1 MRYLILFV
9 VFCINLS
16 IGALN
21 VNAQIFPKI
30 IKKNTTTQSAEL
42 TQARRNIELR
52 SFDQESY
59 LRTLS
64 SVTDSIIFENN
75 VNLGKVRSII
85 SEDQNIMIWAPTNQL
100 IKVSEQIQIDS
111 IWVTAFEYYSS
122 WDSNKIDIYNFD
134 PKTFTDSV
142 NIRLY
147 DEFFGYDWKMP
158 LKTTPITSN
167 YGYRWRKWHYGTDLD
182 LETGDPVY
190 SGFDG
195 IVRIK
200 SYDRYG
206 YGYYIVVRHK
216 NGLETLYGHLS
227 KQLVD
232 IGQEVKAGD
241 LIAKGGNTGRSTGSH
256 LHYELRYR
264 GLAFDAEKVYDFP
277 EYKIIS
283 QNYLITPSLF
293 TNVVKPTSAPARTTA
308 HHKVKKGENLGSIA
322 RKYGVTVSSLTRLN
336 SISTRT
342 ILKIGQ
348 NLRVR

>member
-1 MRYLILFV
+1 MRNLILII
-9 VFCINLS
+9 VFSLNLS
-16 IGALN
+16 IGVFNA
-21 VNAQIFPKI
+21 NAQIFPKI
-30 IKKNTTTQSAEL
+30 IKKNTTTQSTVPSQE
-42 TQARRNIELR
+42 RRNIELR
-52 SFDQESY
+52 GFDQDSY
-59 LRTLS
+59 LQTLTS
-64 SVTDSIIFENN
+64 RTDSIIFDNN
-75 VNLGKVRSII
+75 VNLGRVRSII
-85 SEDQNIMIWAPTNQL
+85 SEDQDIMIWAPTNQL

-111 IWVTAFEYYSS
+111 IWVTAYEYYSS

-134 PKTFTDSV
+134 PKTFSDTV

-158 LKTTPITSN
+158 LETTPVTSG
-167 YGYRWRKWHYGTDLD
+167 YGYRWRRWHYGTDLD
-182 LETGDPVY
+182 LNTGDPVY

-195 IVRIK
+195 IVRVK

-206 YGYYIVVRHK
+206 YGYYIVIRHK

-232 IGQEVKAGD
+232 VGDEVRAGD

-277 EYKIIS
+277 SYKILGPTFS
-283 QNYLITPSLF
+283 ITPDLF
-293 TNVVKPTSAPARTTA
+293 GNIVKARTSAYHR
-308 HHKVKKGENLGSIA
+308 VRKGENLGSIA
-322 RKYGVTVSSLTRLN
+322 RKYGVSVSTLTRLN
-336 SISTRT
+336 GISTRS

>member
-1 MRYLILFV
+1 MRYSILFV
-9 VFCINLS
+9 IFCLNLS

-21 VNAQIFPKI
+21 ANAQIFPKI
-30 IKKNTTTQSAEL
+30 IKKNNNNQSSTVTQE
-42 TQARRNIELR
+42 RKNIELR
-52 SFDQESY
+52 GFDQESY

-75 VNLGKVRSII
+75 VNLGRVRSII
-85 SEDQNIMIWAPTNQL
+85 SEDQNVMIWAPTNQL

-134 PKTFTDSV
+134 PKTFKDTV

-158 LKTTPITSN
+158 LNTTPVTST
-167 YGYRWRKWHYGTDLD
+167 YGYRWRRWHYGTDLD
-182 LETGDPVY
+182 LNTGDPVY

-206 YGYYIVVRHK
+206 YGYYIVIRHK

-232 IGQEVKAGD
+232 VGQEVKAGD

-264 GLAFDAEKVYDFP
+264 GLAFDAQKVYDFP
-277 EYKIIS
+277 EYKILS
-283 QNYLITPSLF
+283 PNYTITPDLF
-293 TNVVKPTSAPARTTA
+293 SHIAKARTNA
-308 HHKVKKGENLGSIA
+308 YHKVRKGENLGSIA
-322 RKYGVTVSSLTRLN
+322 RKYGVSVSTLTRLN
-336 SISTRT
+336 GISTRT
-342 ILKIGQ
+342 ILRIGQ